1 MKLTATR
8 LAIPD
13 VVLLE
18 HEAFEDDRGYF
29 MEVYKQDQFRELGLP
44 ELFVQFN
51 ESRSAR
57 DVIRGLHFQ
66 WDPPMGKLMRVA
78 EGAAFL
84 VAVDIRHDSP
94 TLGRWVGET
103 ITAENRL
110 QLWAPAG
117 FARGLCAL
125 ADNTRVQYLCTGMY
139 NGQAES
145 GILWND
151 PEIGI
156 RWPAPEPRLSAKDRS
171 AQTLREWLARPESK
185 KFSVSAQ
192 QAA

>member
-18 HEAFEDDRGYF
+18 HEVFEDDRGYF
-29 MEVYKQDQFRELGLP
+29 MEVYRRDHFRKAGLP
-44 ELFVQFN
+44 ESFVQFN
-51 ESRSAR
+51 ESRSMQ
-57 DVIRGLHFQ
+57 DVVRGLHFQ

-84 VAVDIRHDSP
+84 VAVDIRPDSP
-94 TLGRWVGET
+94 SLGQWVGET
-103 ITAENRL
+103 VTAENRL

-125 ADNTRVQYLCTGMY
+125 ADNTRVQYLCTGLY

-156 RWPAPEPRLSAKDRS
+156 RWPISNPKLSVKDRQ
-171 AQTLREWLARPESK
+171 AQTLRQWLGRAESK
-185 KFSVSAQ
+185 NFTK
-192 QAA
+192 